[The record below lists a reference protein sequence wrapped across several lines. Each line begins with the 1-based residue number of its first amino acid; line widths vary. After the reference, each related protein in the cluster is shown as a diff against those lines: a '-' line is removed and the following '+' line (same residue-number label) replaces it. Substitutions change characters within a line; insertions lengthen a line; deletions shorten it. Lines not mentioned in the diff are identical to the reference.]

1 MKIFN
6 TDTSPRRK
14 RIDCTQ
20 SYTVST
26 AAAAF
31 LLDTFIHNVRVS
43 ITAMTIRNDH
53 KRLATLAMED
63 RSVP

>member
-6 TDTSPRRK
+6 TDTSPKRK
-14 RIDCTQ
+14 RTDRTQ
-20 SYTVST
+20 NYTVST
-26 AAAAF
+26 AAAF
-31 LLDTFIHNVRVS
+31 FLDTFIHNVRVS

-53 KRLATLAMED
+53 KRLVTLAVEV